1 MARWDDPSTLWDVF
15 VWDSPDP
22 LPQKRK
28 TTNKRIMAS
37 NPTPDNPDI
46 LRALADRMAD
56 GCHTHEL
63 TLGIKQNTETV
74 LRASILGVSSA
85 EMQVG
90 LKKKDVDDAYT
101 ALQAADDA
109 GKTVLSNCKLRLAQ
123 KLGQRWSAAWEP
135 TGFPDQSTAIPK
147 TQDQRFTLLGDLNTY
162 FTATPANESVDMSA
176 TAAICLAAWTALS
189 DARQGVSNAESAQT
203 TAFAARTAATDTLRK
218 RVRGLIGELETLM
231 ADDDP
236 RWEAFGLSMPSD
248 PTAPEPVPTLVLTP
262 LGGGRFSATWGYAV
276 RATRF
281 RVETKIAGV
290 DTDFQGKGSFKDLET
305 ILKGFTAGQSVQVR
319 VIAGNDGGEAAPS
332 PVVTVVVT

>member
-1 MARWDDPSTLWDVF
+1 MARWDDPTTLWDVF

-22 LPQKRK
+22 LPQKSKK
-28 TTNKRIMAS
+28 TNRRTMAS
-37 NPTPDNPDI
+37 NPTPDNNDI

-56 GCHTHEL
+56 GCHTHEV
-63 TLGIKQNTETV
+63 TLGIKQNTEAV
-74 LRASILGVSSA
+74 LRASILGLSSA

-90 LKKKDVDDAYT
+90 LKKQAVDSAYA
-101 ALQAADDA
+101 ALQVADDA

-162 FTATPANESVDMSA
+162 FTGTPANESVDMGA
-176 TAAICLAAWTALS
+176 TAALCLAAWTTLS
-189 DARQGVSNAESAQT
+189 DARQAVSNAESAQT
-203 TAFAARTAATDTLRK
+203 TAFTARTAAADTLRK

-236 RWEAFGLSMPSD
+236 RWEAFGLSMPAD
-248 PTAPEPVPTLVLTP
+248 PTAPEPVPTLALTP
-262 LGGGRFSATWGYAV
+262 LGNGRIAAAWGYAV

-281 RVETKIAGV
+281 RVEAKITGV
-290 DTDFQGKGSFKDLET
+290 DTDFVSKGSFKDLET

-319 VIAGNDGGEAAPS
+319 VVAANDGGEAAPS
-332 PVVTVVVT
+332 PVMTGVVT